1 MTPMR
6 PLFAKLVS
14 VAIALA
20 ALVFIFSSLKM
31 PLGTVLTPA
40 AGLVPLLLGCG
51 TLLLA
56 IVTTVSPEPEAA
68 EDDCG
73 LENES
78 PERESKDQ
86 PDNGRKVPRPLLIMV
101 VLGLIIFAFERA
113 GFILSLLGGT
123 YLLLRFVERRPFVP
137 SLIISLALSGGLYLL
152 LSKLLYVNLP
162 GGWLE
167 F

>member
-1 MTPMR
+1 MR

-14 VAIALA
+14 GAIALT
-20 ALVFIFSSLKM
+20 ALVFISGSLKM
-31 PLGTVLTPA
+31 PLGTLLTPA

-56 IVTTVSPEPEAA
+56 IVTIVSPEPAAA
-68 EDDCG
+68 EDNYG
-73 LENES
+73 PEYES
-78 PERESKDQ
+78 PECESKDQ
-86 PDNGRKVPRPLLIMV
+86 PNDRQKIPRPLLIMI

-123 YLLLRFVERRPFVP
+123 YLLLRFVERRPVIL
-137 SLIISLALSGGLYLL
+137 SLIISLVFSGGLYLL
-152 LSKLLYVNLP
+152 FSKLLYVNLP

>member
-1 MTPMR
+1 MIPMR

-14 VAIALA
+14 AAIAVT
-20 ALVFIFSSLKM
+20 ALVFIYGSLKM

-56 IVTTVSPEPEAA
+56 IVTIVSPEPAAA
-68 EDDCG
+68 EDDSCP
-73 LENES
+73 ECES
-78 PERESKDQ
+78 NDQ
-86 PDNGRKVPRPLLIMV
+86 PNDKRKLPRPLLIMI
-101 VLGLIIFAFERA
+101 VLAMIIFAFERA
-113 GFILSLLGGT
+113 GFVLSLLGGSF
-123 YLLLRFVERRPFVP
+123 LILRFVERRPLVSSLLI
-137 SLIISLALSGGLYLL
+137 SLILSVSLYLIF
-152 LSKLLYVNLP
+152 SKVLYVTLP